1 VGVSAASKGF
11 SPQALW
17 GPVGFFDQLAPT
29 MRKWGSLGAW
39 VEKIFVCLNKAGF
52 VFTSLVLITGLPWK
66 SRKEL

>member
-1 VGVSAASKGF
+1 
-11 SPQALW
+11 
-17 GPVGFFDQLAPT
+17 